1 MRNLIFFLLLLTAL
15 PASSQVVAGNYTP
28 GFYSSVN
35 YVKNPSCILNDANI
49 TDASGIVS
57 RTTASPITEGLKASC
72 LIDGTAS
79 AQVVKFTMSSFD
91 TDLDGGNCE
100 ASFSYRGD
108 ASLYKVYVE
117 SPVSTKISADVQL
130 MDTGSTTRTERINF
144 PCGVRADAK
153 ALVLETTG
161 ASPAA
166 IKVGKA
172 YGGKAT
178 NVGSTQLIS
187 EWTSYT
193 PTIGLT
199 GGSTTAY
206 GKWRQNGGDVE
217 VSFDATFT
225 TIFTGGTA
233 SVSLPSACSA
243 IDTAK
248 LPTGYATGVGLPNSN
263 VRFYDVGTGQWGG
276 SIVYNDTTTVLMRT
290 WTDDVGAGGNHVQVD
305 AVISTTIPFTWANN
319 DRVSGYF
326 KVPCVG
332 WTAQT
337 VVMPDAQGWYVDANI
352 SGANPSLGTS
362 NVSSYTEITNGSL
375 TMTPRTGSAAAG
387 IMCSSTNAA
396 ATPTTST
403 STCSAGSE
411 SLGLNAVIPV
421 SGAYEVCA
429 DFSHYM
435 EADQAEGINTAF
447 QIVQTPTNAQT
458 ITTEGGSRKSG
469 RNAPLAIATGTAQAI
484 NVPYTVCGIF
494 QLSAGT
500 NGFRLMYEQL
510 VTGTPNGSEVL
521 ADELSTVGQ
530 RNVRFTIKPINSQ
543 QQAILANS
551 VSTGTVNGEKIG
563 RATVANSGSATITS
577 QSTGFLSSVSRA
589 SIGLVDLVFTTGYFS
604 ASPSCTCTARLGGRL
619 CAIDNTSPP
628 STTGGRFW
636 TGLANTAAE
645 ADVEFQVICM
655 GPR

>member
-130 MDTGSTTRTERINF
+130 TNTGSTTRTERINF

-166 IKVGKA
+166 IKVGNV

-178 NVGSTQLIS
+178 NVGSTQLVGKLPA
-187 EWTSYT
+187 YT
-193 PTIGLT
+193 PTTGGFGTNRSNLYVNMNRLGSRLT
-199 GGSTTAY
+199 GDIALTATAA
-206 GKWRQNGGDVE
+206 
-217 VSFDATFT
+217 VSGTITF
-225 TIFTGGTA
+225 
-233 SVSLPSACSA
+233 SLPSGVV
-243 IDTAK
+243 IDTS
-248 LPTGYATGVGLPNSN
+248 TYRN
-263 VRFYDVGTGQWGG
+263 GG
-276 SIVYNDTTTVLMRT
+276 SANVVGKCHARSSGSGADYRGDLIINDSTSFSVRGGDGSSNLWNATTPL
-290 WTDDVGAGGNHVQVD
+290 
-305 AVISTTIPFTWANN
+305 TWANN
-319 DRVSGYF
+319 DEFGCSLTGVEIQ
-326 KVPCVG
+326 G
-332 WTAQT
+332 WAAQT
-337 VVMPDAQGWYVDANI
+337 VVMPDAQGWYIDATI
-352 SGANPSLGTS
+352 AGANPSLGTS

-435 EADQAEGINTAF
+435 EADQAEGVNTAF

-469 RNAPLAIATGTAQAI
+469 RNAPLAIASGTAQAI
-484 NVPYTVCGIF
+484 NIPYTVCGIF

-510 VTGTPNGSEVL
+510 VTGTPNGSEIL

-530 RNVRFTIKPINSQ
+530 RNMRFTIKPINSQ

-551 VSTGTVNGEKIG
+551 VSTSATNGLKTESFSF
-563 RATVANSGSATITS
+563 TCSGSSSIAAQLGGTS
-577 QSTGFLSSVSRA
+577 WIS
-589 SIGLVDLVFTTGYFS
+589 SIGNIAAGVCAVGISAGTFS
-604 ASPSCTCTARLGGRL
+604 GSPQCQVTW
-619 CAIDNTSPP
+619 
-628 STTGGRFW
+628 TGGGSNAVVYSYAETSSGFNVGAVTD
-636 TGLANTAAE
+636 TGAA
-645 ADVEFQVICM
+645 ATSFTGKAMCV